1 MNVTRWGILGAAK
14 IAKDHVIPAML
25 KSKSTKLLAIA
36 SKDKNKAYAHY
47 LLAICY
53 YETIE
58 GEKKDL
64 APLILSKNEFNFVFR
79 IISIISVRI
88 IFDDKNEFFF

>member
-36 SKDKNKAYAHY
+36 TKDKNKA
-47 LLAICY
+47 
-53 YETIE
+53 
-58 GEKKDL
+58 
-64 APLILSKNEFNFVFR
+64 
-79 IISIISVRI
+79 
-88 IFDDKNEFFF
+88 